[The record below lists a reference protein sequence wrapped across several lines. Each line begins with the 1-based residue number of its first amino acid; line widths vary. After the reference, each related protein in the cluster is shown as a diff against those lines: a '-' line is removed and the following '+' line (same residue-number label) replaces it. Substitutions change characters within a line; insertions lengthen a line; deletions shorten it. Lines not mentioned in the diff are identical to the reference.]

1 MAHIIT
7 YTHDIHDKNQK
18 RKKRA
23 TEINEEKMST
33 VGLDSEHLGY
43 NPHTAK
49 GRVGVG
55 MGVDRIGFGFKLG
68 LKNVGH
74 VKADFF

>member
-1 MAHIIT
+1 
-7 YTHDIHDKNQK
+7 
-18 RKKRA
+18 
-23 TEINEEKMST
+23 MST
-33 VGLDSEHLGY
+33 DGLDSEHLGY
-43 NPHTAK
+43 NQHTAK

-74 VKADFF
+74 EKLIFSKIM

>member
-1 MAHIIT
+1 
-7 YTHDIHDKNQK
+7 
-18 RKKRA
+18 
-23 TEINEEKMST
+23 MST
-33 VGLDSEHLGY
+33 DGLDSEHLGY

-74 VKADFF
+74 VKADFSEIM